1 MDSLSELEEYFYVDR
16 SRIHGDGLFARITID
31 AGEWIGTYDG
41 PETDQNDTYVLW
53 VEDEQGRWVGRDG
66 KNLLRYINHSDA
78 PCAEFADYDLY
89 ATRCIEPHE
98 EITIDYGDE
107 FFPDAE

>member
-1 MDSLSELEEYFYVDR
+1 MDSLSELEEYFYVER
-16 SRIHGDGLFARITID
+16 SQIHGNGLFARVVIE
-31 AGEWIGTYDG
+31 AGEWLGTYDS
-41 PETDQNDTYVLW
+41 PETNENGTYVLW
-53 VEDEQGRWVGRDG
+53 VEDEQGRWLGRDG
-66 KNLLRYINHSDA
+66 KNLLRYINHSDS

-89 ATRCIEPHE
+89 ATRRIEPHE